1 MFGAA
6 CTHRSVHRLTTCA
19 CCHVALTASL
29 FPYSLLFAHAVM
41 SAVSGLKEATDA
53 VTQQTVVGVSIAV
66 LVLLF
71 SVQRCGTSKVGQ

>member
-1 MFGAA
+1 
-6 CTHRSVHRLTTCA
+6 
-19 CCHVALTASL
+19 
-29 FPYSLLFAHAVM
+29 M

-71 SVQRCGTSKVGQ
+71 SVQRCGTSKVGRWVGGWENGQERIHIRAFNRAQLKSMHTRALPI